1 MFPQTNYLEAYKY
14 ETHSDF
20 IKKMKPPQYSSKCI
34 FCSFTETKPLTN
46 DGGSFRQC
54 PKCNKQFKAMIQ

>member
-20 IKKMKPPQYSSKCI
+20 IKQMKAPMYSNKCI
-34 FCSFTETKPLTN
+34 FCSCTQTIPLTN

-54 PKCNKQFKAMIQ
+54 SKCNKQFKAIIQ